1 MKENF
6 IKNEF
11 SFSSVKESYESPRCE
26 ILSVES
32 EGVLCGSCDGAGI
45 NDFTIDEGNSFGT
58 DIWK

>member
-11 SFSSVKESYESPRCE
+11 SFSVKESYESPRCE

-32 EGVLCGSCDGAGI
+32 EGVLCGSGDGAGI
-45 NDFTIDEGNSFGT
+45 KYFTINDSNRFGT